1 MPGRSRDESHLSNV
15 DGQSSW
21 KKAGKSQS
29 TSFRSSGTQ
38 RKGNKGVLFDSRD
51 QQVNRTSILYF
62 FLFKSL
68 KYMFSFIGK
77 IDVKF
82 EKSQLSFDLAA
93 NGTLNP
99 QLVL

>member
-1 MPGRSRDESHLSNV
+1 MVKVVG
-15 DGQSSW
+15 
-21 KKAGKSQS
+21 KKQGNLNQLRLDLLARRGK
-29 TSFRSSGTQ
+29 GTREFCLIQ
-38 RKGNKGVLFDSRD
+38 ET
-51 QQVNRTSILYF
+51 NRYIGHPYCIS
-62 FLFKSL
+62 LFKSL